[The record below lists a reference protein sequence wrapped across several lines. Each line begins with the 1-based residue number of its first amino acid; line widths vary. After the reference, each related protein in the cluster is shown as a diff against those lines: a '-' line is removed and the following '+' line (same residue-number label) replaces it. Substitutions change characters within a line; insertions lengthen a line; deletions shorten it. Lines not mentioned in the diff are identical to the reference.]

1 MSISREARNL
11 YLSILLTKYEN
22 VYTILYG
29 YDYQPGWRS
38 HLKGNDMMKTT
49 DNILPAMTDERI
61 SELQNFQ
68 TKDFTDCPV
77 QTPEQ
82 LQEFKPKYP
91 DARLYK
97 PIKKTVQIRLD
108 ADVLEWLKQAGPGY
122 QTRVN
127 AILRQAMLQ
136 SS

>member
-1 MSISREARNL
+1 
-11 YLSILLTKYEN
+11 
-22 VYTILYG
+22 
-29 YDYQPGWRS
+29 
-38 HLKGNDMMKTT
+38 MKTT
-49 DNILPAMTDERI
+49 KSKLPAMSDERI
-61 SELQNFQ
+61 AELQNFK

-108 ADVLEWLKQAGPGY
+108 ADVLEWLKQAGSGY
-122 QTRVN
+122 QTRAN

-136 SS
+136 SN

>member
-1 MSISREARNL
+1 
-11 YLSILLTKYEN
+11 
-22 VYTILYG
+22 
-29 YDYQPGWRS
+29 
-38 HLKGNDMMKTT
+38 MMKTIDSKLST
-49 DNILPAMTDERI
+49 MTDERI